1 MFEVLFVML
10 GSQAGSGISCRG
22 SHLYWEGCNVLGMSE
37 LLKKIL
43 KNGNAV
49 KHLLLAVK
57 ESKAENMLCHV
68 VEKIVITSL
77 EYKIS

>member
-1 MFEVLFVML
+1 
-10 GSQAGSGISCRG
+10 
-22 SHLYWEGCNVLGMSE
+22 MSE

-43 KNGNAV
+43 KNGNSV

-57 ESKAENMLCHV
+57 ESKAESMLCHV
-68 VEKIVITSL
+68 VEKIVVTFL